1 MGREW
6 LFKENPFDL
15 IKKIENAVYACSPAL
30 KHRQA
35 GLLLPLVHP
44 ACLCPF
50 HFNWQILRAGN
61 RAAPTWFAW
70 TSATGWF
77 LWLISSNVGVLLC
90 KNCLHKH
97 PDCSYRLKMKTNLSS
112 VQFSSVFFHSKWLRT
127 ASAYVLSPPWS
138 SSFSLS
144 CSWSCLFLLVC
155 AFHHCLSSIYFSLH
169 ISVSFPA
176 VGGSIG
182 WAVGGAFKALE
193 SWENDPTGF
202 DSMSASA

>member
-15 IKKIENAVYACSPAL
+15 IKKIENAVYTCSPAL

-44 ACLCPF
+44 ACLCSFISTGRFWGLEIMQLP
-50 HFNWQILRAGN
+50 HGLHGHLQLAGFFGWL
-61 RAAPTWFAW
+61 APTWE
-70 TSATGWF
+70 S
-77 LWLISSNVGVLLC
+77 
-90 KNCLHKH
+90 
-97 PDCSYRLKMKTNLSS
+97 SS
-112 VQFSSVFFHSKWLRT
+112 VKTVFTNILIAVIDSRWRQICLQSCFFFFSKWLRT

-182 WAVGGAFKALE
+182 SKKSVAEQLE
-193 SWENDPTGF
+193 EPSKP
-202 DSMSASA
+202 

>member
-1 MGREW
+1 MQPSTQAQTGW
-6 LFKENPFDL
+6 
-15 IKKIENAVYACSPAL
+15 PAAA
-30 KHRQA
+30 A
-35 GLLLPLVHP
+35 GASSLSVL
-44 ACLCPF
+44 F

-90 KNCLHKH
+90 ENCLHKH

-112 VQFSSVFFHSKWLRT
+112 VLFFFHSKWLRT
-127 ASAYVLSPPWS
+127 ASVYILSPSWS

-182 WAVGGAFKALE
+182 SNKSVAEQLE
-193 SWENDPTGF
+193 EPSKP
-202 DSMSASA
+202 